1 MKYVQK
7 DSHIERKALEAFEF
21 LDRSHDPW
29 DMFRMGA
36 TRLNFCNA
44 KIFTAS
50 NGLTYLQS
58 YDTIVAVL
66 IRTAHSHTC
75 VANGTYSA
83 TTVQHIYKF
92 ARKFGAIVEYLHP
105 QLKVV

>member
-1 MKYVQK
+1 MKYVENGT
-7 DSHIERKALEAFEF
+7 HLERKGREAFEF
-21 LDRSHDPW
+21 LDHSHDPH
-29 DMFRMGA
+29 DLFRFGA

-75 VANGTYSA
+75 VANGTYCRTS
-83 TTVQHIYKF
+83 VQHIYKF
-92 ARKFGAIVEYLHP
+92 ARKFGAQVEYLKP